1 MNLLWTWRMPIFWAL
16 VVGGGVLVALVGSGV
31 RIPGIE
37 RQIAVSDETRDAAAT
52 ARAPSYS
59 RQEAIEVV
67 RGFIRAEC
75 AEGAAYLGTDPPFEA
90 TFMATPFTNDHHE
103 RGNMEWTVDDPLTG
117 NKWRFYERTGEVV
130 SVLGDC

>member
-1 MNLLWTWRMPIFWAL
+1 MNLLWTWRIPLLWIAVIGGAVLL
-16 VVGGGVLVALVGSGV
+16 VLVGSGV
-31 RIPGIE
+31 RVPGID

-75 AEGAAYLGTDPPFEA
+75 AGGAAYLQTNPPFEA

-103 RGNMEWTVDDPLTG
+103 RGTMEWTVDDPLTG

-130 SVLGDC
+130 AVLGEC